1 MRDLQIA
8 RIVYSIGFGLLAWR
22 LCLLNAHALRRA
34 DALARDANERHVLRT
49 ELGSHRILALVSLAA
64 LLAASALYVF
74 GPAFSNAW
82 RALGGL
88 PMWAYATLGLWMP
101 WYHVR
106 RERLRLALSTREAET
121 A

>member
-34 DALARDANERHVLRT
+34 DALARDANERHLLRT
-49 ELGSHRILALVSLAA
+49 ELGSHRFLALVSLAA
-64 LLAASALYVF
+64 LLAASALYAF
-74 GPAFSNAW
+74 DLAFSDAW
-82 RALGGL
+82 RVLGGL
-88 PMWAYATLGLWMP
+88 SMWAYATLCLWMP

-106 RERLRLALSTREAET
+106 RERMRLALSTREAE
-121 A
+121 AA